1 MSRRLLLG
9 VFCLAEKTKELPVN
23 KILIALFLSA
33 CYHLNIDSSMKKNN
47 LKKELKNKDAVLA
60 CAREFNMVGD
70 PTRLKICY
78 LLCRHKELSVGDI
91 AEVVGV
97 SASAVSH
104 TLRKLKKAD
113 MVESRREFRTVY
125 YKLKKSPVVKVM
137 KDRINHYEK
146 I

>member
-1 MSRRLLLG
+1 MDTD
-9 VFCLAEKTKELPVN
+9 K
-23 KILIALFLSA
+23 
-33 CYHLNIDSSMKKNN
+33 
-47 LKKELKNKDAVLA
+47 LKKELKDKKAITA

-97 SASAVSH
+97 SISAVSH
-104 TLRKLKKAD
+104 TLNKLQKAN
-113 MVESRREFRTVY
+113 MVESRRESRTVY
-125 YKLKKSPVVKVM
+125 YKLKKSPIVEMM
-137 KDRINHYEK
+137 KERMNHYEK

>member
-1 MSRRLLLG
+1 
-9 VFCLAEKTKELPVN
+9 
-23 KILIALFLSA
+23 
-33 CYHLNIDSSMKKNN
+33 MKKSN
-47 LKKELKNKDAVLA
+47 LKKELENKDAILA

-78 LLCRHKELSVGDI
+78 LLCRHKELSVGNI

-97 SASAVSH
+97 SISAVSH

-125 YKLKKSPVVKVM
+125 YKLKKSPVVEVM
-137 KDRINHYEK
+137 KDRINHYEN

>member
-1 MSRRLLLG
+1 
-9 VFCLAEKTKELPVN
+9 
-23 KILIALFLSA
+23 
-33 CYHLNIDSSMKKNN
+33 MKKGE
-47 LKKELKNKDAVLA
+47 LKKELGNKEAILA

-97 SASAVSH
+97 SVSAVSH

-113 MVESRREFRTVY
+113 MVESRREVRTVY
-125 YKLKKSPVVKVM
+125 YKLKKSPVIEVM
-137 KDRINHYEK
+137 KDRISHYAN

>member
-1 MSRRLLLG
+1 
-9 VFCLAEKTKELPVN
+9 
-23 KILIALFLSA
+23 
-33 CYHLNIDSSMKKNN
+33 MKKDE
-47 LKKELKNKDAVLA
+47 LKKELKNKEAILA

-97 SASAVSH
+97 SVSAVSH
-104 TLRKLKKAD
+104 TLRKLQKAD

-125 YKLKKSPVVKVM
+125 YKLKKSPVVEVM
-137 KDRINHYEK
+137 KNRMNHYEN